1 MKLVAV
7 FGLLGTLAL
16 SGVSGVA
23 LADGQAPSPN
33 DPDLV
38 RLAPANGHSLKWNY
52 VPVGKSDRYG
62 HSEVLISAPISYV
75 RELVL
80 DYAHYKDY
88 SGGKFRTS
96 RLVDKSDATTDVYF
110 QVPVLHGMVM
120 LWQVVRFQPRV
131 LQPGVEVVQGTFVRG
146 NVKGSDLAFTLRA
159 IGDKTI
165 LKADLLVNPDFAAPQ
180 SMIDEELRDA
190 AQNAVDAVQARAQQ
204 KYAQWVAQQP
214 STPDATTPTVAS
226 ANAAPPPAPNA
237 NP

>member
-16 SGVSGVA
+16 AGVSF
-23 LADGQAPSPN
+23 ADGQAPSPN

-38 RLAPANGHSLKWNY
+38 RLQPANGHSLKWNY
-52 VPVGKSDRYG
+52 VPSGKSDRYG
-62 HSEVLISAPISYV
+62 HAEVLISAPLSYV
-75 RELVL
+75 RDLVL

-96 RLVDKSDATTDVYF
+96 RLVDKTDTTTDVYF

-131 LQPGVEVVQGTFVRG
+131 AQPGVEVVQGTFVRG
-146 NVKGSDLAFTLRA
+146 NVKGSDLVFTLRA
-159 IGDKTI
+159 IGDKTV
-165 LKADLLVNPDFAAPQ
+165 LKADLMVNPDFAAPQ

-214 STPDATTPTVAS
+214 SAPDPTTPTVAS
-226 ANAAPPPAPNA
+226 ANPPTPQPVPNA